1 MIPKVW
7 QQTMINVFVIIL
19 ILAYLKFLV
28 WITHMKVEA
37 DYIMHP
43 PGAECDAILEQ
54 AGDSDGGA

>member
-1 MIPKVW
+1 
-7 QQTMINVFVIIL
+7 MINVFVIIL